1 MVSTRVMVDK
11 AIEQVVFKDDFM
23 DKNWE
28 MPAVF
33 NVVTMDVLVV
43 VIDLVVSVETVVYE
57 VVVLQVDQQDF
68 RQVNIVPVFI

>member
-1 MVSTRVMVDK
+1 MVDK